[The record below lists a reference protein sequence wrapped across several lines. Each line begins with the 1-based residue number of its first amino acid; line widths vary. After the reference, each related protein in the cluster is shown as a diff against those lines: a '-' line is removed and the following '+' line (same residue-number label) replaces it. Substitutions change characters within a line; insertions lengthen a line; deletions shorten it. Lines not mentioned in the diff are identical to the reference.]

1 MCGVQVLQHIPV
13 LLGRCFHPLNSAGW
27 QTEGVGRP
35 HLSVVH
41 GEYHLYA
48 VQQND
53 QLTPRPKQYT
63 NCWLHCCGRWNQI
76 TTALGH
82 YDS

>member
-1 MCGVQVLQHIPV
+1 MTTFTVPV

-27 QTEGVGRP
+27 QTEEVGRP

-41 GEYHLYA
+41 GEYHLYG

-53 QLTPRPKQYT
+53 QLTPRPK
-63 NCWLHCCGRWNQI
+63 H
-76 TTALGH
+76 
-82 YDS
+82 